1 MPEDCITNYDDN
13 ITVVPKPASLTTT
26 KVPKPY
32 TIEPNGLFTEDCRA
46 ILNED
51 GTQLLAEIG

>member
-1 MPEDCITNYDDN
+1 MTDQIANYDDH
-13 ITVVPKPASLTTT
+13 ITLVSKANSLTTT

-32 TIEPNGLFTEDCRA
+32 TIEPNGLFTEDEDA